1 MLTRIQALRRF
12 RLAVSLFFFVQGAVF
27 ATWANRIP
35 DIKSA
40 LQLSDA
46 ALGTVLFSIPVGQMT
61 AMYLSAWLINRFGS
75 RRMLTLGALL
85 YPLMLLPLGMAGNAW
100 LLSAGLFLFG
110 MSGNLCN
117 IAANTQGV
125 NLEHFYA
132 RSIMASLHG
141 LWSLGGFL
149 GGVISMSFIALE
161 IRPWTHFLLVTALV
175 IVLTTYMRRLLVR
188 HDWKPAQTS
197 GKTIEKK
204 RIPLRQRLDR
214 NVLLLGG
221 MSFCAMVCEGS
232 MYDWSGLY
240 FQQVVGAPNKLVQL
254 GYVTCMCTMTI
265 GRFVADYFVSRFGA
279 QRIVRL
285 SGLLIC
291 FGLLLAVLLPDV
303 LPATIGFFFVGFGIS
318 STVPVCYSIAGHS
331 TRMNPGTALATV
343 SSIGYLGFLLWP
355 PVIGHLSQAIT
366 LHWTFAIVAF
376 FGLLIAL
383 GASRLP
389 RV

>member
-188 HDWKPAQTS
+188 HDW
-197 GKTIEKK
+197 
-204 RIPLRQRLDR
+204 
-214 NVLLLGG
+214 
-221 MSFCAMVCEGS
+221 
-232 MYDWSGLY
+232 
-240 FQQVVGAPNKLVQL
+240 
-254 GYVTCMCTMTI
+254 
-265 GRFVADYFVSRFGA
+265 
-279 QRIVRL
+279 
-285 SGLLIC
+285 
-291 FGLLLAVLLPDV
+291 
-303 LPATIGFFFVGFGIS
+303 
-318 STVPVCYSIAGHS
+318 
-331 TRMNPGTALATV
+331 
-343 SSIGYLGFLLWP
+343 
-355 PVIGHLSQAIT
+355 
-366 LHWTFAIVAF
+366 
-376 FGLLIAL
+376 
-383 GASRLP
+383 
-389 RV
+389 